1 MGLQDTVENR
11 YRKFAGRDHRKT
23 YAQFFT
29 PIPVATVM
37 AAFIL
42 DNPNCRLILDPAAGL
57 LGFSRAADDI
67 LTLIN
72 SGQSTELVNLIY
84 RQVEETKVQLL
95 KAPSVK
101 AAETKAPVDPEHSV
115 LNVVAQNEQNKKSQT
130 LSGREFRF
138 RSLYNKLS
146 SIKPRGREV
155 SAAPEPLRLSANE
168 RKLLARNFVE
178 YPEYLNTRDTWFNP
192 NSLLLNSTELSA
204 PGCAS
209 FSLSPRYHLAYC
221 ASTDLNLTLSAQL
234 ELNPATDSE
243 FIPQDLNLR
252 GQSNSSGFHDSPEL
266 PDYESIIKAL
276 DLQDDTSFSR
286 MIPAVNMVSYELDPL
301 IFGAAQASCQ
311 EYPFG
316 FVNNRLKCCDY
327 LSVEINERFD
337 GIICNPPYMSYRDFT
352 KLAGGESPALT
363 EDLPRRTNT
372 YTLFLLQS
380 LKQLSSKGRCAYL
393 IPYEFLNSSIGV
405 KVKTELLKERSLCSV
420 IIFKIPIFEGAIT
433 TTGLFLF
440 DKGKHHQNVEFLTI
454 TSLDELPALAV
465 HLCPNLLGDLPQPQ
479 LQSDPFS
486 SDSHAQRTARSPV
499 PATPV
504 AAVKA
509 AQARAPKLKPSLQLS
524 AQDPAAIKAAVTQVP
539 ALLDTF
545 TPNQLT
551 LSGVLTQP
559 NASLAQG
566 INLEPIYESQYQ
578 LLELLVPESQSDGE
592 DYTLTLRG
600 QTVPYYELDA
610 ERKWHTY
617 YQGTEL
623 KRPPAPELNPEPSS
637 APYQDSGLLVQPPV
651 TPPQAPNPIHWVKGR
666 GIFRPLSDFIKVK
679 RGIATGANEF
689 FLFNHEEMKRHHLNP
704 RFFIPALARANMAPY
719 PILTLDDFVKLAAE
733 GQRVFLLSPPPEI
746 DDPYLLHYL
755 KLGVEQ
761 GVDKRYL
768 TSHRNPWYTM
778 ERRELAPLF
787 ISVFNRGSFNVI
799 RNDVRIY
806 NLTAFH
812 SLFVHNPELT
822 DIVFAYLLTPLASE
836 LIMANRREYGRGLE
850 KLEPTDIMESKCI
863 DFNQL
868 SIEQLTRIRDLIA
881 QYEVIIDKARH
892 QNENLLPQSLYQ
904 RALDHV
910 LRKLSEIF
918 AELT

>member
-1 MGLQDTVENR
+1 
-11 YRKFAGRDHRKT
+11 
-23 YAQFFT
+23 
-29 PIPVATVM
+29 
-37 AAFIL
+37 
-42 DNPNCRLILDPAAGL
+42 
-57 LGFSRAADDI
+57 
-67 LTLIN
+67 
-72 SGQSTELVNLIY
+72 
-84 RQVEETKVQLL
+84 
-95 KAPSVK
+95 
-101 AAETKAPVDPEHSV
+101 
-115 LNVVAQNEQNKKSQT
+115 
-130 LSGREFRF
+130 
-138 RSLYNKLS
+138 
-146 SIKPRGREV
+146 
-155 SAAPEPLRLSANE
+155 
-168 RKLLARNFVE
+168 
-178 YPEYLNTRDTWFNP
+178 
-192 NSLLLNSTELSA
+192 
-204 PGCAS
+204 
-209 FSLSPRYHLAYC
+209 
-221 ASTDLNLTLSAQL
+221 
-234 ELNPATDSE
+234 
-243 FIPQDLNLR
+243 
-252 GQSNSSGFHDSPEL
+252 
-266 PDYESIIKAL
+266 
-276 DLQDDTSFSR
+276 

-393 IPYEFLNSSIGV
+393 IPYEFLNSSIGI

-440 DKGKHHQNVEFLTI
+440 DKGKHHQSVEFLTI

-509 AQARAPKLKPSLQLS
+509 AQARAPKLKPSLQL
-524 AQDPAAIKAAVTQVP
+524 ATQDPAAIKAAVTQVP

-545 TPNQLT
+545 TPNQLA
-551 LSGVLTQP
+551 LSGVLAQP
-559 NASLAQG
+559 NPRQAQG
-566 INLEPIYESQYQ
+566 VNLEPIYESQCQ
-578 LLELLVPESQSDGE
+578 LLELLVPESQNNYD
-592 DYTLTLRG
+592 DYTLSLRG
-600 QTVPYYELDA
+600 QAVPYHELDA
-610 ERKWHTY
+610 ERKWHIY

-623 KRPPAPELNPEPSS
+623 KRPQSPELSPEPSS
-637 APYQDSGLLVQPPV
+637 DTEPEPGQMPSLLAQPTTNPA
-651 TPPQAPNPIHWVKGR
+651 QNPNPVHWVKGS

-689 FLFNHEEMKRHHLNP
+689 FLFNHEEMKRHQLNP

-719 PILTLDDFVKLAAE
+719 PILTLEDFVKLASE

-812 SLFVHNPELT
+812 SLFVHNPEFT
-822 DIVFAYLLTPLASE
+822 DIIFAYLLTPLASE

-850 KLEPTDIMESKCI
+850 KLEPTDIMESMCI

-868 SIEQLTRIRDLIA
+868 SVDQLNRIRDLIA

-910 LRKLSEIF
+910 LRKLSAIF